1 MTKVLILISNG
12 FEEVEALCT
21 VDLLRRAD
29 INVDVCSVTGDMI
42 LKGAHKINVV
52 ADCLIENIGNA
63 ADCAEKYDGVI
74 LPGGMPNSTN
84 LRDDER
90 VIKFVQ
96 AFAKANKIT
105 AAICAAPMALERAG
119 LLKGI
124 EATSYPD
131 CIDETACIYRDDV
144 KSVVAENVVTSR
156 GVGTAIDFALTLIT
170 ELGYKNKAE
179 KIAKAILYNC

>member
-1 MTKVLILISNG
+1 MTKVLMLISNG

-29 INVDVCSVTGDMI
+29 IQVDVCSVTGEKI
-42 LKGAHKINVV
+42 LKGAHKINVE
-52 ADCLIENIGNA
+52 ADCLIENIGR
-63 ADCAEKYDGVI
+63 ADECAEMYDGVI

-90 VIKFVQ
+90 VISFVQ
-96 AFAKANKIT
+96 TFASAEKIM
-105 AAICAAPMALERAG
+105 AAICAAPMALEKAG

-131 CIDETACIYRDDV
+131 CIDETSCIYRDDV
-144 KSVVAENVVTSR
+144 KSVVSGKVITSR

-170 ELGYKNKAE
+170 ELGYADKA
-179 KIAKAILYNC
+179 KQIAKAILYNC

>member
-1 MTKVLILISNG
+1 MTKVLMLISNG

-29 INVDVCSVTGDMI
+29 IQVDVCSVTGDNI
-42 LKGAHKINVV
+42 LKGAHKINVE
-52 ADCLIENIGNA
+52 ADCLIENIGSA
-63 ADCAEKYDGVI
+63 EDCAKEYDGVI

-84 LRDDER
+84 LRDDDR
-90 VIKFVQ
+90 VIEFVQ
-96 AFAKANKIT
+96 AFANVNKIT

-119 LLKGI
+119 LLDGI

-144 KSVVAENVVTSR
+144 KSVVSGKVITSR

-170 ELGYKNKAE
+170 ELGYKEKAE
-179 KIAKAILYNC
+179 QIAKAILYTC